1 MKRSFSKKTFDL
13 FNMVFL
19 ILVSFSI
26 IFPFMHILSISLSNN
41 NDILAKKVG
50 IFPTG
55 FHIGAYITV
64 LTDYTFL
71 RAFVNTVFL
80 TVVTTILSVFVN
92 SLAAYALSRKFY
104 GKKFI
109 NYFFLITMY
118 FSGGLIPYYILITQ
132 VLHWYNSFAPFI
144 FPALFSFF
152 YIIVIRSQIELIPP
166 SLTESSRIDGAG
178 EFSTIFCIVI
188 PMILPTIAAISMF
201 TAIGSW
207 NQWFP
212 NLLFTDKESLW
223 TLQYFLRQVVLEK
236 SMNYRIMATQA
247 IMNVGSPADI
257 NVLSDINYQMAS
269 IIVVILP
276 ITIIYPFIQK
286 HFVKGIL
293 LGSVKE

>member
-55 FHIGAYITV
+55 FNIGAYITV

-71 RAFVNTVFL
+71 KAFINTVFL

-152 YIIVIRSQIELIPP
+152 YIIVMRSQIELIPP

-178 EFSTIFCIVI
+178 EFSTIFYIVI